1 MFSHGT
7 IIEGTSHRV
16 FADILNDRFAIGSV
30 YILARCTLDMPR
42 KAFRTCSFSLMLVVS
57 PSNIG
62 GIVRSPSLDFPTT
75 AFELT
80 QFEDLAGRQSPCPY
94 LSSLPFQFAVAF
106 FLFLLLILSIRCVLD
121 GNSTAATRV
130 VVDPS
135 IPSTTVL
142 VESYRIRL
150 TMLDESGFATFV
162 LLGKSADHVFP
173 ISAAQL
179 SRVYPSEDH
188 EYPDAINAIRGKT
201 CTFEVRLSRNS
212 RPGNNSEFRV
222 SRVWD
227 MDRTSVTPPLPPLP
241 NATQSSTSAQ
251 LPPI

>member
-1 MFSHGT
+1 MAPLLLSVMPYDKLDFDLHLRLLNKWKVGNPSTPDQFYAFGTLWVDSEGT

-106 FLFLLLILSIRCVLD
+106 FLFLLLILSIRCDIFSFL
-121 GNSTAATRV
+121 A
-130 VVDPS
+130 
-135 IPSTTVL
+135 L
-142 VESYRIRL
+142 VHLSWL
-150 TMLDESGFATFV
+150 CFCSF
-162 LLGKSADHVFP
+162 LL
-173 ISAAQL
+173 
-179 SRVYPSEDH
+179 
-188 EYPDAINAIRGKT
+188 
-201 CTFEVRLSRNS
+201 
-212 RPGNNSEFRV
+212 
-222 SRVWD
+222 
-227 MDRTSVTPPLPPLP
+227 
-241 NATQSSTSAQ
+241 
-251 LPPI
+251 